1 VLIPHQHTNV
11 HNRVTSVDRPVR
23 NIGYTGHWRNLGVA
37 NQQLFDHIAAWG
49 EPRGIAFKTIEYFQ
63 YKNVGKGVADVYK
76 QVRHCACAYTC
87 ASVVTES
94 TRCHLSVIS
103 VISLSLSFP
112 FRKHISW
119 ACAFASARCCCGPTH
134 NAV

>member
-76 QVRHCACAYTC
+76 QVRHCACACTC

-94 TRCHLSVIS
+94 TLSL
-103 VISLSLSFP
+103 SLSLSFP